1 MEETKLTG
9 YPSIDKPWLKY
20 YSEEAINAKMPE
32 CTIYKYL
39 WESNKDH
46 LDDTALCYFD
56 RKISFGQMFANIDKT
71 ASAFSAIG
79 VKQGDIVVMATVTTP
94 ETIYAVYGL
103 NRLGAVANMVDPRTS
118 VEGIKEYISEVQAKY
133 VLCIDVAYLKIEKA
147 IVGTS
152 VENVIIASPADSL
165 PQPKKFLFNVVN
177 KFKGAAPRLGD
188 NCVTWSDMLANG
200 KTTGYAVAEY
210 KKNVCC
216 VIEHT
221 GGTTGMPK
229 GVMLTN
235 DNFNSAAEQI
245 KNSPLSLG
253 RQDRFLNIMPPFI
266 AYGMVLGIHI
276 ALTHGWESIIIPKF
290 DPKDF
295 SNLILNYHPAGIM
308 GVPTYFEGLMDDPI
322 LKGKD
327 LSCIKVVLV
336 GGDKVL
342 VEFENKVNAFFA
354 EHNAHIHLSK
364 GYSMTE
370 ASATATFSFEEINKP
385 GSAGIPFAQTIVAA
399 FEPETD
405 KELKINESG
414 EMCICT
420 PTMMAGY
427 YGKQDETDK
436 VIKKHSDGS
445 MWIHSG
451 DLGYVDEDGCVYI
464 SGRLKRMIIRY
475 DGFKVF
481 PPFIE
486 NVVATHNAVETCCAV
501 GTPDREHAQGKL
513 PIVFV
518 VLNPEHIGKEA
529 VIMQEL
535 IALCKK
541 ELPEYAQPVDFVF
554 RTELPLTPIGKVDY
568 RALEK
573 EAEGEQLKV
582 KQW

>member
-1 MEETKLTG
+1 MEEKKLTS
-9 YPSIDKPWLKY
+9 YASIDKPWLKY
-20 YSEEAINAKMPE
+20 YSEEAINASMPE
-32 CTIYKYL
+32 CTIFDYL
-39 WESNKDH
+39 WENNKEH
-46 LDDTALCYFD
+46 LDDIALRYFN
-56 RKISFGQMFANIDKT
+56 RKISFGEMFKNIEK
-71 ASAFSAIG
+71 AARAFLAIG

-94 ETIYAVYGL
+94 ETIYAVYAL
-103 NRLGAVANMVDPRTS
+103 NRLGAVANMIDPRTS
-118 VEGIKEYISEVQAKY
+118 VEGIKEYITEVEAEFA
-133 VLCIDVAYLKIEKA
+133 LCIDVAYPKIEKA
-147 IVGTS
+147 VDGTTVKKIIVT
-152 VENVIIASPADSL
+152 SPADSL
-165 PQPKKFLFNVVN
+165 SQPKKFLFNIIN
-177 KFKGAAPRLGD
+177 KLKGDVPKLGS
-188 NCVTWSDMLANG
+188 NCLTWSDMLSMSRSTVCAI
-200 KTTGYAVAEY
+200 VAY
-210 KKNVCC
+210 QTNMCC

-221 GGTTGMPK
+221 GGTTGLPK

-245 KNSPLSLG
+245 KNSPLRLE

-295 SNLILNYHPAGIM
+295 ANLILKYQPAGIM
-308 GVPTYFEGLMDDPI
+308 GVPTYFEGLMDEPKI
-322 LKGKD
+322 KGKN
-327 LSCIKVVLV
+327 LSCVKVVLV

-342 VEFENKVNAFFA
+342 VEFEKKVNAFFE
-354 EHNAHIHLSK
+354 EHNANIHLSK

-370 ASATATFSFEEINKP
+370 ASATATFAFEEINKP

-405 KELKINESG
+405 KELPIGKSG

-427 YGKQDETDK
+427 YGKQEETDK
-436 VIKKHSDGS
+436 IIKKHSDGR

-451 DLGYVDEDGCVYI
+451 DLGYVDEDGCIYI
-464 SGRLKRMIIRY
+464 NGRLKRMIIRF

-486 NVVATHNAVETCCAV
+486 DIVSTHEAVETCCAV
-501 GTPDREHAQGKL
+501 GIPDKEHVQGYL

-518 VLNPEHIGKEA
+518 VLKAGCNADVVRKE
-529 VIMQEL
+529 L
-535 IALCKK
+535 FALCQR
-541 ELPEYAQPVDFVF
+541 ELPEYMQPVDFVF
-554 RTELPLTPIGKVDY
+554 IDKMPLTPIGKVDY

-573 EAEGEQLKV
+573 VAEQLL
-582 KQW
+582 